1 MIDVKEI
8 LSDAEERMEMAA
20 MFLDEALAKVR
31 AGRANIAIVSGVRV
45 ESYGMMVPLRW
56 QVLQRQMLV
65 LSPSSHSI
73 RSRYAR

>member
-45 ESYGMMVPLRW
+45 ESYGMMVPLN
-56 QVLQRQMLV
+56 QVA
-65 LSPSSHSI
+65 S
-73 RSRYAR
+73 

>member
-45 ESYGMMVPLRW
+45 ES
-56 QVLQRQMLV
+56 
-65 LSPSSHSI
+65 
-73 RSRYAR
+73 

>member
-31 AGRANIAIVSGVRV
+31 AGRANIAIVSGTAAPI
-45 ESYGMMVPLRW
+45 SSDICLLLPISSLFLSFQNVP
-56 QVLQRQMLV
+56 
-65 LSPSSHSI
+65 
-73 RSRYAR
+73 